1 MNKVILIGRFTQD
14 PNIRN
19 TEGGTMVLSNTIA
32 CQRDKETSD
41 FINVVAFGKTAE
53 TIDRYFKKGERIGI
67 EGSIRTTKYQAQD
80 GTNRT
85 NTSVLIDRIE
95 FLNDKPK
102 QEQTPQQ
109 NLKTNVYGISDDDLP
124 F

>member
-1 MNKVILIGRFTQD
+1 MNKVILIGRFTKD
-14 PNIRN
+14 HNIRN
-19 TEGGTMVLSNTIA
+19 TEGGIMVLSNAIA

-102 QEQTPQQ
+102 QEQAPQ
-109 NLKTNVYGISDDDLP
+109 NLKTNVNGISDDDLP

>member
-1 MNKVILIGRFTQD
+1 MNRVCIIGRFTQEH
-14 PNIRN
+14 NVRT
-19 TEGGTMVLSNTIA
+19 TEGGTMVLNNTIA
-32 CQRDKETSD
+32 CTRDKDNTD

-53 TIDRYFKKGERIGI
+53 TIEKYFKKGERIGI
-67 EGSIRTTKYQAQD
+67 EGSIRTTRYQAQD

-85 NTSVLIDRIE
+85 NTSVLIDKIE

-102 QEQTPQQ
+102 VANNP
-109 NLKTNVYGISDDDLP
+109 YGISDDDLP